1 MTPLRPPAFAEASA
15 GKSSYAG
22 QARGNP
28 ATEDWIDEARKAS
41 LWSLIERW
49 PHRLKRSGNELVGPC
64 PACGG
69 RDRFAINR
77 AKNVWFCRKSGRGG
91 DAIALVQ
98 YLDGADF
105 LGAVEVVTG
114 RPNPGGEGGIKQDP
128 QLIEKRQRD
137 SAARAAQ
144 RAREQVDYRDRE
156 ITRAHDIWM
165 AAAPIAGSMAE
176 RYLRFRGVQPPL
188 GAKLR
193 CHNSLPYWHCLG
205 TERGRQDWKVIHE
218 GPAMVAAIQ
227 GGDGR
232 FQGAHCTWIDPG
244 FALRAS
250 PGKPHIT
257 GSGKMEIFHPET
269 GEQLASKKVRGSA
282 KAGHIHLSGDQ
293 YCNTLIVGEG
303 IETVLSVR
311 ESGNTST
318 SFMYWS
324 SISLGNLGG
333 KARESVLHPT
343 LTRKDSKGRIKRMKV
358 PGPIPDLADMDVL
371 MPPGHI
377 NEIIILGD
385 GDSDHFTTD
394 CVLRRAAT
402 RWAKPGRQIRA
413 AWADAGSDF
422 NSMLLA
428 APAPQG
434 ERGAA

>member
-1 MTPLRPPAFAEASA
+1 MS
-15 GKSSYAG
+15 
-22 QARGNP
+22 RGNP

-41 LWSLIERW
+41 LWSLIDRW

-77 AKNVWFCRKSGRGG
+77 AKNVWLCRKSRRGG

-114 RPNPGGEGGIKQDP
+114 RPNPGGEGGVKQDP
-128 QLIEKRQRD
+128 QLIEKRKRD

-144 RAREQVDYRDRE
+144 QKREQVNYRDRE
-156 ITRAHDIWM
+156 ISRAHDIWM
-165 AAAPIAGSMAE
+165 AAQPIAGSMAE
-176 RYLRFRGVQPPL
+176 RYLRFRGVQPPIS
-188 GAKLR
+188 AKLR

-205 TERGRQDWKVIHE
+205 SERGRQDWKVIHS
-218 GPAMVAAIQ
+218 GPAMVGAIQ
-227 GGDGR
+227 GPDGR
-232 FQGAHCTWIDPG
+232 FQGAHCTWIDAA
-244 FALRAS
+244 FA
-250 PGKPHIT
+250 
-257 GSGKMEIFHPET
+257 GSGKAEIFHPET

-282 KAGHIHLSGDQ
+282 KAGHIHLAVDL
-293 YCNTLIVGEG
+293 CAVALVIGEG

-311 ESGNTST
+311 ESICHAAFERTL
-318 SFMYWS
+318 FWS

-358 PGPIPDLADMDVL
+358 PGPLPDMADADVL
-371 MPPGHI
+371 MPPDDI

-385 GDSDHFTTD
+385 GDSDRFTTE
-394 CVLRRAAT
+394 CVLRRAAA
-402 RWAKPGRQIRA
+402 RWARPGRMIRA

-422 NSMLLA
+422 NSMLRPALRSSQSVA
-428 APAPQG
+428 A
-434 ERGAA
+434 GAA